1 MSTAKSL
8 VSDMLAGL
16 RLDGYNNYD
25 QWHRKM
31 KYLLLENESIDFITE
46 EIKPLLD
53 RNNADEVW
61 RYSDDVKK
69 HRSARYLMLSCMDDD
84 LVHLYEDLPTAKAM
98 WDALQKKYGILS
110 ETRLRALE
118 LKVSKLKCAN
128 NKGMEKHLLTLSACF
143 ANLKKAGHPYSD
155 ERKRLT
161 LLNSLPDNDDWE
173 QMHFS
178 GMHAY
183 SSYEVCLNA
192 VEFEVERLKERAAAK
207 SQSAANFV
215 SEQSKTKSDKKK
227 TNKRKD
233 PPKPSKSE
241 SEAGPGPSAKK
252 KKARRGKKPGNGSKT
267 KAKCHRCG
275 EPGHFA
281 RDCMKPKKVS
291 YCNSAT
297 LVCSQSLMVGS
308 DSPLLWL

>member
-1 MSTAKSL
+1 
-8 VSDMLAGL
+8 
-16 RLDGYNNYD
+16 
-25 QWHRKM
+25 
-31 KYLLLENESIDFITE
+31 
-46 EIKPLLD
+46 
-53 RNNADEVW
+53 
-61 RYSDDVKK
+61 
-69 HRSARYLMLSCMDDD
+69 
-84 LVHLYEDLPTAKAM
+84 
-98 WDALQKKYGILS
+98 
-110 ETRLRALE
+110 
-118 LKVSKLKCAN
+118 
-128 NKGMEKHLLTLSACF
+128 
-143 ANLKKAGHPYSD
+143 
-155 ERKRLT
+155 
-161 LLNSLPDNDDWE
+161 
-173 QMHFS
+173 MHFS

-252 KKARRGKKPGNGSKT
+252 KKARRGKKPSNRSKT

-281 RDCMKPKKVS
+281 CDCTKLKNVI
-291 YCNSAT
+291 YCNSTT
-297 LVCSQSLMVGS
+297 LIVVGV
-308 DSPLLWL
+308 